1 MGISDEDLLDLAGAG
16 PFDRGYDYYRDG
28 RVIDIETRGNT
39 TTALVGGTQVY
50 RVELHHD
57 RSELDGGCD
66 CPASEG
72 LVFCKHCV
80 ATALE
85 LRDRLAETGLSAAAD
100 DDGLESYLGKQDA
113 KVLASYLVQVIHKAP
128 SLHDRLRQQAGI
140 VADPVDPKQL
150 KQSITRVTPLQEI
163 VEPGKA
169 RAYFRRLETT
179 LQNILRIAEGLPPD
193 ELLEAAVHGIDR
205 LNKALE
211 RIDDSAGYRESAQ
224 STLRDLHIWSL
235 QRIGWSPERRAQHLL
250 AIALKDP
257 WDQFIGVPNDYAEV
271 LGASGLTAFYAAVE
285 RRLDAMP
292 SLPNGANHE
301 DKYPYF
307 RLANYL
313 MARASERE
321 DYDEMIRLE
330 ILMATTEIGY
340 ERIARLYLKKG
351 DANEA
356 ARWLSKADALDK
368 HERSSRKL
376 LWSSVHAERGD
387 WAAAVEA
394 NESAF
399 RRDVS
404 YENYQQLVELAGRA
418 GDARK
423 VRDSV
428 VAFLQSPVQ
437 RSFWR
442 DERHALTLAQIF
454 RAEQDWLAL
463 KAIAVERMQDPD
475 RLLQVARW
483 LSKPEL
489 ALAQPVF
496 EKAVDAFILRKTNFS
511 YQVAV
516 RTLMEA
522 RPAFQAVS
530 ATAFDD
536 YLARLMETHKRKRNF
551 MALLTQE
558 TLAGAKAG

>member
-1 MGISDEDLLDLAGAG
+1 
-16 PFDRGYDYYRDG
+16 
-28 RVIDIETRGNT
+28 
-39 TTALVGGTQVY
+39 
-50 RVELHHD
+50 
-57 RSELDGGCD
+57 
-66 CPASEG
+66 
-72 LVFCKHCV
+72 
-80 ATALE
+80 
-85 LRDRLAETGLSAAAD
+85 
-100 DDGLESYLGKQDA
+100 
-113 KVLASYLVQVIHKAP
+113 
-128 SLHDRLRQQAGI
+128 
-140 VADPVDPKQL
+140 
-150 KQSITRVTPLQEI
+150 
-163 VEPGKA
+163 
-169 RAYFRRLETT
+169 
-179 LQNILRIAEGLPPD
+179 
-193 ELLEAAVHGIDR
+193 
-205 LNKALE
+205 
-211 RIDDSAGYRESAQ
+211 
-224 STLRDLHIWSL
+224 
-235 QRIGWSPERRAQHLL
+235 
-250 AIALKDP
+250 
-257 WDQFIGVPNDYAEV
+257 
-271 LGASGLTAFYAAVE
+271 
-285 RRLDAMP
+285 
-292 SLPNGANHE
+292 
-301 DKYPYF
+301 
-307 RLANYL
+307 
-313 MARASERE
+313 
-321 DYDEMIRLE
+321 
-330 ILMATTEIGY
+330 
-340 ERIARLYLKKG
+340 
-351 DANEA
+351 
-356 ARWLSKADALDK
+356 
-368 HERSSRKL
+368 
-376 LWSSVHAERGD
+376 VHAERGD

-442 DERHALTLAQIF
+442 DERYALTLAQIF

-489 ALAQPVF
+489 ALAQPIF